1 VHIRPSTVAVVLAAV
16 LVFTGLTVAETSLGE
31 SEAASREAEAQEIA
45 AVARTFVQTRV
56 AALHTLDGLYLD
68 ADVSAPDNER
78 FARLTRIG
86 RSQLESFERV
96 WITDGAGVLMHET
109 PFSSP
114 RAQLPVGADLD
125 TLDVL
130 GLRALAAQARRTGRV
145 AVSGRVTLLDGEP
158 GLVLLEPVMMDGV
171 LRGFVGGTVRLV
183 LLREQI
189 RQRRPIPS
197 QLGIVLTT
205 SLGDGDT
212 IVVQT
217 EPGFERASRS
227 PRVVEPV
234 PLPSGG
240 TWYLG
245 VYHEKLSAVRV
256 QLWGVALAAMAA
268 LIVGAWHERRQTRRI
283 ADRSRELEHLSQE
296 LLRANKAK
304 SEFLA
309 NVSHELR
316 TPLNAV
322 VGFTELLR
330 DGVYGELTPRQAG
343 PVQRIEASAAHLRG
357 LVDQVLDLA
366 RMAAGRLEV
375 HRELVDLRQVVLDTA
390 TEMEPLL
397 AERRLTFSMS
407 LGPQVPR
414 VRTDPTHLRQILV
427 NLLGNALKFT
437 DSGGITVRTRVVTG
451 ALTGPGAEA
460 PRPEGT
466 WVTLQVIDTGIG
478 IAPQDHERIFDEFEQ
493 VNAGAR
499 ADSDHRGTGLGLPIS
514 RRLARLLGGDLRVE
528 SDTGRGSTFTVWLPV
543 E

>member
-1 VHIRPSTVAVVLAAV
+1 MQIRPSTVAVVIAAV
-16 LVFTGLTVAETSLGE
+16 LVFAGLTVAETSLGE

-56 AALHTLDGLYLD
+56 AALHALDGLYLD
-68 ADVSAPDNER
+68 DATAPDNER

-96 WITDGAGVLMHET
+96 WITDSAGVLLHET
-109 PFSSP
+109 PFASP
-114 RAQLPVGADLD
+114 RAQLAVGADLD

-130 GLRALAAQARRTGRV
+130 GLRALADRARQGGRV

-158 GLVLLEPVMMDGV
+158 GLVLLEPVMMDGA
-171 LRGFVGGTVRLV
+171 LRGFVGGTVRLA
-183 LLREQI
+183 LLHEQI

-205 SLGDGDT
+205 EHGDGDT
-212 IVVQT
+212 IAVMT

-227 PRVVEPV
+227 PRVVEAV
-234 PLPSGG
+234 ALPGG
-240 TWYLG
+240 ATWYLG

-397 AERRLTFSMS
+397 TERGLAFSMS
-407 LGPQVPR
+407 LGAQVPR
-414 VRTDPTHLRQILV
+414 VRTDPAHLRQILV

-460 PRPEGT
+460 PRPDGT
-466 WVTLQVIDTGIG
+466 WVTLQVVDTGIG
-478 IAPQDHERIFDEFEQ
+478 IAPRDHERIFDEFEQ

-528 SDTGRGSTFTVWLPV
+528 SDSGRGSTFTLWLPV

>member
-1 VHIRPSTVAVVLAAV
+1 VRIRPSTIAVAIAVV

-45 AVARTFVQTRV
+45 AVARTFVVTRV

-68 ADVSAPDNER
+68 DAPRLGAAR
-78 FARLTRIG
+78 FGRLTQIG
-86 RSQLESFERV
+86 RSQLAQFERV
-96 WITDGAGVLMHET
+96 WVTDGEGVLLHEAPFASPT
-109 PFSSP
+109 PG
-114 RAQLPVGADLD
+114 LPLGADID

-130 GLRALAAQARRTGRV
+130 GLRTLAAEARAGGQV
-145 AVSGRVTLLDGEP
+145 AVSGRATLLNGEA
-158 GLVLLEPVMMDGV
+158 GLVLLEPVMVDGV
-171 LRGFVGGTVRLV
+171 LRGFVGGTVDLTT
-183 LLREQI
+183 LRDQI
-189 RQRRPIPS
+189 RRRQPIPS
-197 QLGIVLTT
+197 QLGILLTT
-205 SLGDGDT
+205 AHRGGDT
-212 IVVQT
+212 IVMLR
-217 EPGFERASRS
+217 EPGFDRPSRP
-227 PRVVEPV
+227 PRIVQPV
-234 PLPSGG
+234 TLPSGD

-245 VYHEKLSAVRV
+245 VYHAKLSTVRL
-256 QLWGVALAAMAA
+256 QLWGVALAALAA
-268 LIVGAWHERRQTRRI
+268 LVVGGWHERRQTRRI

-296 LLRANKAK
+296 LLRANRAK

-316 TPLNAV
+316 TPLNAI

-330 DGVYGELTPRQAG
+330 DGVYGELSPRQAS

-397 AERRLTFSMS
+397 AERGLGFSMA

-414 VRTDPTHLRQILV
+414 VRTDPAHLRQILV

-437 DSGGITVRTRVVTG
+437 DAGSITVRTRVLAG
-451 ALTGPGAEA
+451 SLTGPGAEA

-466 WVTLQVIDTGIG
+466 WVTLQVADTGIG
-478 IAPQDHERIFDEFEQ
+478 IAPEHHERIFDEFEQ

-528 SDTGRGSTFTVWLPV
+528 SDSGRGSTFTLWLPV